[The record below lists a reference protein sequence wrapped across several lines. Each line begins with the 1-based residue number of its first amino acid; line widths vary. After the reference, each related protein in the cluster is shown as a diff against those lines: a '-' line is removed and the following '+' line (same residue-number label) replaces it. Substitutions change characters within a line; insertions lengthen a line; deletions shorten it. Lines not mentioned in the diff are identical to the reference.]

1 MQRYF
6 INNCTQLLEIEKGDE
21 IYFHQTKVLRAK
33 QGSCVEICDMS
44 GNCYAY
50 EVSNINS
57 EKIVFSKTSE
67 TLPNNEVDNRVILA
81 VSLLKNNNF
90 ELVLQKAVEIGVT
103 DIIAFES
110 SRTVVKASN
119 FNKKKLDRFKKI
131 ILEASEQSK
140 RNIVPTFHSIHSF
153 SQLLDVEC
161 ENKFVAYEKCDVN
174 GENLLINKLTSI
186 SGDIMLVIGS
196 EGGFSEKEILQFKD
210 KDFETVSLGRR
221 ILRAETAAISGSA
234 LVLAELDNKKG
245 EKQ

>member
-6 INNCTQLLEIEKGDE
+6 IDSCSEKVEVEKSSD
-21 IYFHQTKVLRAK
+21 IYFHQTKVLRTK
-33 QGSCVEICDMS
+33 QGNCVELCDLN
-44 GNCYAY
+44 GNCYEY
-50 EVSNINS
+50 EVSSISSTNIMFN
-57 EKIVFSKTSE
+57 KTSE
-67 TLPNNEVDNRVILA
+67 ALSSNEVDSRVILA

-90 ELVLQKAVEIGVT
+90 ELVLQKIVEIGVT

-110 SRTVVKASN
+110 SRTIVKASN

-140 RNIVPTFHSIHSF
+140 RNVVPTFNLVSSF
-153 SQLLDVEC
+153 SKLLETEC
-161 ENKFVAYEKCDVN
+161 MNKFVAYEKCDVN
-174 GENLLINKLTSI
+174 GSNLLMNKLSSL

-196 EGGFSEKEILQFKD
+196 EGGFSEEEIIQFKD

-221 ILRAETAAISGSA
+221 ILRAETAAISGA
-234 LVLAELDNKKG
+234 TLILAELDNKRE